1 MVIENPGPCSRPNLI
16 SLTVSIRDRLS
27 LLPSPNSPPF
37 PIRQTKMH
45 TVEESSDPAVS
56 LMELPASN
64 RCVRRDS
71 AVESDGEAQ
80 TSQFGRK
87 AMACDPAPIA
97 LEKYANEPDGSDSTG
112 ASNQIYPWKRILD
125 LTCILLTLPIWL
137 PVVVVIALWIKIVSP
152 GPIFFRQERVGFR
165 GNRFMILKFR
175 TMKTNV
181 ETAIHERHLEQLI
194 QTDRPMTKLD
204 ASGDPRIIR
213 GGCFLR
219 ATGLDEV
226 PQLCNVLR
234 GEMSLVGPRPCTLK
248 EFQRYQP
255 WQQQRVNATPG
266 LTGYWQ
272 VNGKNKTTFTEMINL
287 DIFYTKNMS
296 LRLDIAIILK
306 TVPSILKQLLETRR
320 SVQPAGNADRSMVG
334 QCSQ

>member
-1 MVIENPGPCSRPNLI
+1 LTPFLI
-16 SLTVSIRDRLS
+16 K
-27 LLPSPNSPPF
+27 
-37 PIRQTKMH
+37 QTKMH
-45 TVEESSDPAVS
+45 TVDESSDPAVS
-56 LMELPASN
+56 LLELPTSN
-64 RCVRRDS
+64 RGICRDS
-71 AVESDGEAQ
+71 TGKSEAGAQ
-80 TSQFGRK
+80 TSEFGHK
-87 AMACDPAPIA
+87 ATACDPLPTAF
-97 LEKYANEPDGSDSTG
+97 ENNANVPAGTISKNV
-112 ASNQIYPWKRILD
+112 SNKIPSWKRILD
-125 LTCILLTLPIWL
+125 ITCILLTLPIWL
-137 PVVVVIALWIKIVSP
+137 PIVAVIALWIKIVSP
-152 GPIFFRQERVGFR
+152 GPIFFRQERVGYR

-181 ETAIHERHLEQLI
+181 ETAIHEHHFEQLI

-213 GGCFLR
+213 GGRFLR

-255 WQQQRVNATPG
+255 WQQRRVDAAPG

-296 LRLDIAIILK
+296 LRLDLAIILK
-306 TVPSILKQLLETRR
+306 TVPAIFGQLLDARR
-320 SVQPAGNADRSMVG
+320 AAAAPSRNSDRSMG
-334 QCSQ
+334 RRCSQ